1 MVKVSLLGFIT
12 ARDGCAAWVCTSNA
26 RFSLVLL
33 TSSATSGVN
42 ASSRLGGRTTEWGGV
57 WEGNTPPHTGL
68 RLSERRATNI
78 GLLYPEVRDNIGGI
92 FPLTSPNQIIAGCVP
107 GIPGGVDASVSYA
120 YNSQRIG

>member
-42 ASSRLGGRTTEWGGV
+42 ASSRLGDEPPPH
-57 WEGNTPPHTGL
+57 TPPHTGL

-92 FPLTSPNQIIAGCVP
+92 FPLTSPNQIIAGCVT